1 MIMNSLKAFKKIMI
15 YAILIIAAIIFAF
28 PIYIMIITSLKS
40 LPETLLTSSLSLPTH
55 LDTSG
60 YITAWNGLRSGFIH
74 SFEFTVPAVFLSV
87 ILGSIGG
94 FALTK
99 LKIKGANI
107 IFMFLLF
114 GMFLTYEVILIPLV
128 KFMATVGL
136 YGNIWSLILTHTAYG
151 ISITTLIFRN
161 YYTLIPTALIEAGK
175 VDGASTFQ
183 IYRKIIIPLSLPAFA
198 VASIYQFNSI
208 WNNFLFGL
216 VLGTPNIKPV
226 TVMLNNLNGSVL
238 PIWNTLMAGAAL
250 TAIPTLII
258 FILAGKYF
266 VSGMLGG
273 SVKG

>member
-1 MIMNSLKAFKKIMI
+1 MIMNLKIVKRIMI
-15 YAILIIAAIIFAF
+15 YVILIIAAVIFAF
-28 PIYIMIITSLKS
+28 PIYIMVITSLKS
-40 LPETLLTSSLSLPTH
+40 LSATLLTSSLSLPKY
-55 LDTSG
+55 LDASG
-60 YITAWNGLRSGFIH
+60 YVTAWNELYPGFIH
-74 SFEFTVPAVFLSV
+74 SFEFTIPAVFLSV

-99 LKIKGANI
+99 LKFKGANA

-151 ISITTLIFRN
+151 ITITTLIFRN
-161 YYTLIPTALIEAGK
+161 YYTLIPTSLIEAGK
-175 VDGASTFQ
+175 VDGANVFQ
-183 IYRKIIIPLSLPAFA
+183 IYAKIILPLSLPGFA
-198 VASIYQFNSI
+198 VASLYQFNSI

-238 PIWNTLMAGAAL
+238 PVWNTLMAGATL
-250 TAIPTLII
+250 TAIPTLLVFI
-258 FILAGKYF
+258 FAGKYF

-273 SVKG
+273 AVKG